1 MVGDRQRFEGWG
13 FINLQKPQGWTSH
26 DCIGKL
32 RRLLRIKKIGHGG
45 TLDPMATGV
54 LPVAVGKA
62 TRLLQYLP
70 KAKTYEAIVRFGV
83 KTTTDDLEGEAIAQ
97 QPCPGLTLAQVEAEL
112 PKFMGKIMQV
122 PPAFSA
128 IQRDGKRLYE
138 LARQGIEVEVPSREV
153 EIFNLEI
160 LGWQGGDFPELK
172 LQIKCGEGTYIRAI
186 ARDLGEIL
194 GTGATLAGLIR
205 TRSGGLHLQNS
216 ISLTEVEAQLDQ
228 DIFVCQQPNQL
239 LAHLERIT
247 LDENQAIAWS
257 YGKKIPWE
265 NPPFEQR
272 QSLGIY
278 DETENILGIG
288 EFKPSKTEENQIV
301 LAPKLVLF
309 GR

>member
-1 MVGDRQRFEGWG
+1 MVGDRQKFEGWG
-13 FINLQKPQGWTSH
+13 FINLEKPKGWTSH

-70 KAKTYEAIVRFGV
+70 KAKTYEAIVRFGM
-83 KTTTDDLEGEAIAQ
+83 KTNTDDLEGEAIATAA
-97 QPCPGLTLAQVEAEL
+97 CPDLTLGQIEAEL
-112 PKFMGKIMQV
+112 PKFMGKITQV

-128 IQRDGKRLYE
+128 IQQGGKRLYE
-138 LARQGIEVEVPSREV
+138 LARQGIEVDVPSREV
-153 EIFNLEI
+153 EIFDLKI
-160 LGWQGGDFPELK
+160 LGWRSGEFPELE
-172 LQIKCGEGTYIRAI
+172 LEIACGEGTYIRAI

-205 TRSGGLHLQNS
+205 TRSGGLHLADS
-216 ISLTEVEAQLDQ
+216 ITLEALETALAHET
-228 DIFVCQQPNQL
+228 FACQKPNQL
-239 LAHLERIT
+239 LAHLNRIT
-247 LDENQAIAWS
+247 LDEGQAIAWS

-265 NPPFEQR
+265 EPSFEQR
-272 QSLGIY
+272 QPLGIY
-278 DETENILGIG
+278 DATENLLGIG
-288 EFKPSKTEENQIV
+288 EFKPSKTEANQIV